1 MCYGASAFHIH
12 KLLVNNR
19 TQTRTEGRARF
30 IVAEFG
36 TRIMI
41 LFVVSFVEFALATF
55 VSLYI
60 GMLLVGAIRT
70 AGIESRYLSAFA
82 LGLLFWFFL
91 DTLNDAIQ
99 LGVNDGYVFDSQHT
113 GLLLMFIL
121 GFLAIAM
128 PAGVGL
134 SKRTHVTQPAAAG
147 RFLTALLI
155 AIGMGFHGIGE
166 GLEFGGLSAG
176 TTATTIFDAIG
187 GVGGGIA
194 YVLHKFLE
202 ASLIMIVFVALVEGE
217 RFSIRGERNRIA
229 LLGLAFGIPS
239 ALGDVVGYFIAINS
253 AYLFALGGG
262 AALVVALLAVRPI
275 WGDRWKAGMTYSQ
288 YFIMALMV
296 LIGFLC
302 LYGAAMFHS

>member
-1 MCYGASAFHIH
+1 
-12 KLLVNNR
+12 
-19 TQTRTEGRARF
+19 
-30 IVAEFG
+30 
-36 TRIMI
+36 MI
-41 LFVVSFVEFALATF
+41 PFYVSLVEFVLATF
-55 VSLYI
+55 IPLYLGI
-60 GMLLVGAIRT
+60 ILAGAVRT
-70 AGIESRYLSAFA
+70 ARVESRYLSAFA
-82 LGLLFWFFL
+82 LGLLFWFLL

-99 LGVNDGYVFDSQHT
+99 LGVNDGYDFNPQHA

-121 GFLAIAM
+121 GFLAIAL

-134 SKRTHVTQPAAAG
+134 SKRVNKIQLPAAG
-147 RFLTALLI
+147 RFLTALLV

-166 GLEFGGLSAG
+166 GVEFGGLSAG
-176 TTATTIFDAIG
+176 TTATTILDAIG

-194 YVLHKFLE
+194 YVLHKLLE
-202 ASLIMIVFVALVEGE
+202 ASLVMIVFIALVESD
-217 RFSIRGERNRIA
+217 RFSFRVEWKRIA

-239 ALGDVVGYFIAINS
+239 VLADVVGYFVEVNS

-275 WGDRWKAGMTYSQ
+275 WGDGWKGDMTYTK
-288 YFIMALMV
+288 YVKMVLMV

>member
-1 MCYGASAFHIH
+1 MIP
-12 KLLVNNR
+12 
-19 TQTRTEGRARF
+19 F
-30 IVAEFG
+30 I
-36 TRIMI
+36 
-41 LFVVSFVEFALATF
+41 LSFVEFVLATF
-55 VSLYI
+55 IPLYL
-60 GMLLVGAIRT
+60 GMFLAGGVRT

-99 LGVNDGYVFDSQHT
+99 LGVNDGYDFNPQHT
-113 GLLLMFIL
+113 GLFLIFIL
-121 GFLAIAM
+121 GFLAIAL
-128 PAGVGL
+128 PAGIGL
-134 SKRTHVTQPAAAG
+134 SKRTHTNQSSVAG
-147 RFLTALLI
+147 PFLAALLI

-176 TTATTIFDAIG
+176 TTATTILDAIG
-187 GVGGGIA
+187 GIGGGIA

-202 ASLIMIVFVALVEGE
+202 ASLVMIIFIALVEGE
-217 RFSIRGERNRIA
+217 RFSLRGEWKRVA

-239 ALGDVVGYFIAINS
+239 ALGDVVGYFLEVNS

-262 AALVVALLAVRPI
+262 AALVVALLVVRPI
-275 WGDRWKAGMTYSQ
+275 WGDSWKGGLTYPQ
-288 YFIMALMV
+288 YVKMVLMV